1 MESKYIIIYTI
12 YQHIKQKGCR
22 MFLAR
27 HKWVLITL
35 AILAGGLLV
44 LFGWAVAWMVQ
55 RLLDGAIVSGYE
67 TQITLL
73 CVVFGLSVIMMVVM
87 YIHQLRKYYYFFKLH
102 RLLAVLMT
110 GREQFDV
117 TSQNGVHY
125 VITGRRPTYQVT
137 ASYSG
142 GDYRGVIYIEKDDL
156 FTEKRSLRTEGN
168 MTVAAFDWG
177 RTSMRLCKTLESSG
191 S

>member
-1 MESKYIIIYTI
+1 
-12 YQHIKQKGCR
+12 

-35 AILAGGLLV
+35 AILAGGLLI

-55 RLLDGAIVSGYE
+55 QLAAGTIVRGYE

-73 CVVFGLSVIMMVVM
+73 CIVFGLSVIMMVIM
-87 YIHQLRKYYYFFKLH
+87 YIHWLRKYYYFFKLH

-117 TSQNGVHY
+117 TSQTGVHY
-125 VITGRRPTYQVT
+125 AITGRRPTYQVT
-137 ASYSG
+137 ARYSG
-142 GDYRGVIYIEKDDL
+142 DDYRGIIYVEKDDL
-156 FTEKRSLRTEGN
+156 FTEKRSLRTQGN
-168 MTVAAFDWG
+168 MTAAAFDWG
-177 RTSMRLCKTLESSG
+177 RTSRRLCKTLKSS
-191 S
+191 SS